1 MAHDR
6 LEGNDLHLTHEFLSI
21 MLGVRRAGVTAA
33 INELEEAGLISATRG
48 RITIS
53 DREGLEEASAGLY
66 GAGEAE
72 QALLFKV

>member
-66 GAGEAE
+66 GAGETE